1 LGDDVGFLDDSRRY
15 AERAIAAGV
24 DATLDIWMGMPPGS
38 STASEN

>member
-1 LGDDVGFLDDSRRY
+1 LGDDEVLLDDSRRY

-24 DATLDIWMGMPPGS
+24 DATFDIWMGMPGS